1 MVLPGC
7 VIFLFYIKP
16 QLVGRFDGGRVS
28 CVIFLFYIKPQ
39 PAKHLPAKRGS
50 CVIFLFYIKPQPDPT
65 DNPSAQSCVIF
76 LFYIKPQ
83 PCCPMPTSALVV
95 LYFYSTSNHNQMM
108 DRFYPNRVV
117 LYFYSTSNHNSHEY
131 TNKMHELCYISIL
144 HQTTTRPS
152 AAAIHSLLCYISILH
167 QTTTPSRCAE
177 TPSKLCYIS
186 ILHQTTT
193 ITQRATHCE
202 SCVIFLFYIKPQ
214 LRAGYRLIMRRL
226 CCKSVARKCACAI
239 RRSGNDAIISILFA
253 NVSKK
258 FQLLRHVGLFPF
270 DLAPEIANLAVLL
283 VRDAQHAGV
292 PRRRHR
298 FAYPFDMYRHILL
311 GCAMSYINRVLH
323 HGKTVFLQRL
333 AKQSRMT
340 SLGLCIG
347 RQVEEYE

>member
-1 MVLPGC
+1 M
-7 VIFLFYIKP
+7 I
-16 QLVGRFDGGRVS
+16 
-28 CVIFLFYIKPQ
+28 
-39 PAKHLPAKRGS
+39 
-50 CVIFLFYIKPQPDPT
+50 
-65 DNPSAQSCVIF
+65 
-76 LFYIKPQ
+76 
-83 PCCPMPTSALVV
+83 
-95 LYFYSTSNHNQMM
+95 YFVT
-108 DRFYPNRVV
+108 F
-117 LYFYSTSNHNSHEY
+117 
-131 TNKMHELCYISIL
+131 C
-144 HQTTTRPS
+144 
-152 AAAIHSLLCYISILH
+152 
-167 QTTTPSRCAE
+167 
-177 TPSKLCYIS
+177 
-186 ILHQTTT
+186 
-193 ITQRATHCE
+193 
-202 SCVIFLFYIKPQ
+202 CVIFLFYIKPQ

>member
-1 MVLPGC
+1 MKLRYIVTAAALVSLVACNDDEVFEKEQYKNVFGFVSESDNTNTKVVSLHKEESVGYMSLSMGGSNPIKRDVTVNIVEDESLIDAYNSANFGC

-16 QLVGRFDGGRVS
+16 QR
-28 CVIFLFYIKPQ
+28 
-39 PAKHLPAKRGS
+39 
-50 CVIFLFYIKPQPDPT
+50 
-65 DNPSAQSCVIF
+65 
-76 LFYIKPQ
+76 
-83 PCCPMPTSALVV
+83 
-95 LYFYSTSNHNQMM
+95 
-108 DRFYPNRVV
+108 
-117 LYFYSTSNHNSHEY
+117 
-131 TNKMHELCYISIL
+131 
-144 HQTTTRPS
+144 
-152 AAAIHSLLCYISILH
+152 
-167 QTTTPSRCAE
+167 
-177 TPSKLCYIS
+177 
-186 ILHQTTT
+186 
-193 ITQRATHCE
+193 
-202 SCVIFLFYIKPQ
+202 
-214 LRAGYRLIMRRL
+214 RAGYRLIMRCL
-226 CCKSVARKCACAI
+226 CGKSVARKCACAI
-239 RRSGNDAIISILFA
+239 RRSGNDAILSILYA

>member
-1 MVLPGC
+1 MVRGGGKAQRLYYIHILHQTTTFTCTSKGRTMLCYILIPYQTTTIELDRLEPNELYYIFHIKPQHQVGTAHEIFRC
-7 VIFLFYIKP
+7 IIFLFYIKP
-16 QLVGRFDGGRVS
+16 QR
-28 CVIFLFYIKPQ
+28 
-39 PAKHLPAKRGS
+39 
-50 CVIFLFYIKPQPDPT
+50 
-65 DNPSAQSCVIF
+65 
-76 LFYIKPQ
+76 
-83 PCCPMPTSALVV
+83 
-95 LYFYSTSNHNQMM
+95 
-108 DRFYPNRVV
+108 
-117 LYFYSTSNHNSHEY
+117 
-131 TNKMHELCYISIL
+131 
-144 HQTTTRPS
+144 
-152 AAAIHSLLCYISILH
+152 
-167 QTTTPSRCAE
+167 
-177 TPSKLCYIS
+177 
-186 ILHQTTT
+186 
-193 ITQRATHCE
+193 
-202 SCVIFLFYIKPQ
+202 
-214 LRAGYRLIMRRL
+214 RAGYRLIMRCL
-226 CCKSVARKCACAI
+226 CGKSVARKCACAI
-239 RRSGNDAIISILFA
+239 RRSGNDAILSILYA